1 MEVLKLA
8 KTWGAGSVWSNLSY
22 EVDELE
28 RDLRLIKEG
37 SKQGVR
43 VEFKHDRLV
52 VKPGG
57 VKKKTGGEGMYNVS
71 SHSSPF

>member
-1 MEVLKLA
+1 MY
-8 KTWGAGSVWSNLSY
+8 SNLSY

-57 VKKKTGGEGMYNVS
+57 VKKKTGGEGM
-71 SHSSPF
+71 